1 LLALASSILV
11 LPAVPSSAESMCT
24 ATLVVTSG
32 EFTDPTAWSSGS
44 VPGPGDYACV
54 PRTTKATLSTNG
66 TVDGVSIAGTL
77 DGAGTLTV
85 SDGGTPDVSQLT
97 GIVSTAGLTI
107 AAGSLVVD
115 EAWLSGS
122 STLSVSPGATARVIS
137 TSGLSIYGL
146 SIRDTA
152 SAVIDGTLVLEASPA
167 RPIPLLTLGL
177 AGTQLVVNGTVD
189 LRNGADIDGRQSTG
203 IRVGQSG
210 LLRSSTAGQNPS
222 SVNAPVE
229 LAGRVDAAAGTLQ
242 TILPITTAPRSSTAL
257 LSTSGGSLEVGALE
271 AGIGSRATI
280 EGTGVTLY
288 SLGITPGGGAGD
300 IVVGSGLLHIITWTP
315 KGSGSLH
322 VMPGAAA
329 EVTTGAQGGWRSRT
343 ATG

>member
-1 LLALASSILV
+1 
-11 LPAVPSSAESMCT
+11 M
-24 ATLVVTSG
+24 
-32 EFTDPTAWSSGS
+32 
-44 VPGPGDYACV
+44 
-54 PRTTKATLSTNG
+54 
-66 TVDGVSIAGTL
+66 
-77 DGAGTLTV
+77 
-85 SDGGTPDVSQLT
+85 
-97 GIVSTAGLTI
+97 
-107 AAGSLVVD
+107 
-115 EAWLSGS
+115 
-122 STLSVSPGATARVIS
+122 
-137 TSGLSIYGL
+137 
-146 SIRDTA
+146 
-152 SAVIDGTLVLEASPA
+152 
-167 RPIPLLTLGL
+167 LTLGL

-300 IVVGSGLLHIITWTP
+300 IVVGSGLLHIIRWTP